1 MLNSTIPERRDRT
14 NFVDIPPILRSN
26 PLGSLASTVALPGSQ
41 RNRRDSQ
48 EPPPTQTLSSRDVYH
63 EVQAAI
69 RPILSTV
76 QTQEQLSTLLDSLRN
91 TQREQQDL
99 MNEGRVRDPMVIRH
113 KGAPR
118 TARITSAREGPARG
132 GGGARSLRARRSFP
146 QPPPQQDEDEE
157 DEEEDDQPD
166 DEDHEQDMR
175 SPPRKKVKTRVYR
188 CGICHQE
195 GHNRKKCPTLDK
207 H

>member
-1 MLNSTIPERRDRT
+1 
-14 NFVDIPPILRSN
+14 
-26 PLGSLASTVALPGSQ
+26 
-41 RNRRDSQ
+41 
-48 EPPPTQTLSSRDVYH
+48 PPTQTLSSRDVYH

-76 QTQEQLSTLLDSLRN
+76 QTQEQLSTLLESLRN

-99 MNEGRVRDPMVIRH
+99 MNEGRVRDPMVILH

-132 GGGARSLRARRSFP
+132 GGGGRSLRARRSFP
-146 QPPPQQDEDEE
+146 QPTQQDEDEE

-195 GHNRKKCPTLDK
+195 GHNRKKCP
-207 H
+207 